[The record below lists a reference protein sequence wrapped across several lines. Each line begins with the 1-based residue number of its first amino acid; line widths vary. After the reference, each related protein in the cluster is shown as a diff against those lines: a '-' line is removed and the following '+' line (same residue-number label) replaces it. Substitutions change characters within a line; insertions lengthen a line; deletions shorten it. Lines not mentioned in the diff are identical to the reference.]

1 MLGIVPISITE
12 YQTANITQTG
22 IWTQVFLFQ
31 ECCTIQLFGCFVFDS
46 KNWQN
51 FDFVYNKMC
60 TMTLTLALGLSYDT
74 PFGHGQQLCEA
85 SSASKLAEF
94 E

>member
-1 MLGIVPISITE
+1 
-12 YQTANITQTG
+12 
-22 IWTQVFLFQ
+22 
-31 ECCTIQLFGCFVFDS
+31 
-46 KNWQN
+46 
-51 FDFVYNKMC
+51 MC